1 MSDYTEHL
9 ISMAGGD
16 GDQLAAIEARAQ
28 AATEGPWTV
37 VEGEDTCGGYGPYS
51 YAMIPGVLDAEWTP
65 DGMDAH
71 ICGETLSIPD
81 AKFIAHARTD
91 VPALLAMVR
100 EQRAA
105 LDLIANQANAAEM
118 LCRMNGMDPELAS
131 VPAGA
136 IRAAITATVT
146 A

>member
-16 GDQLAAIEARAQ
+16 GDQLAEIEARRADCQ
-28 AATEGPWTV
+28 T
-37 VEGEDTCGGYGPYS
+37 YNF
-51 YAMIPGVLDAEWTP
+51 
-65 DGMDAH
+65 GMRNADKLAH
-71 ICGETLSIPD
+71 E
-81 AKFIAHARTD
+81 D
-91 VPALLAMVR
+91 VPYLLAMVR